1 MIRGLVVGALAA
13 ATWGGMATEGSA
25 QTTVRVAWCART
37 VSSAA
42 APFAV
47 AAKMGWYAAAGI
59 KVELVPLPGS
69 TDCVKLVATRDV
81 QYGLPSIEPLAI
93 IRPQGV
99 KVKNYYTAY
108 QGNIYGIVV
117 PADSPIKRFAD
128 LKGKRIGVTS
138 MASAGVIIARAL
150 AATHG
155 WNPDGDVSIV
165 VVGEAA
171 QTAALLRSGQIEAL
185 SQFDTQYALTENAGA
200 KLRALDEDNAAIARF
215 PSNGFI
221 ALEETL
227 ATKRAEAVALVQGYA
242 KGTIFTMANPEA
254 AIRILWEVFPQT
266 KATGKTEEEALKDDI
281 KTLEARARNWR
292 LEAGGV
298 TKWGENSETNYA
310 AYIDFLVK
318 NGVLKEKVPASDLIT
333 NELIDDINKFDA
345 AAIATMA
352 KGYK

>member
-1 MIRGLVVGALAA
+1 
-13 ATWGGMATEGSA
+13 
-25 QTTVRVAWCART
+25 VRVAWCART

-47 AAKMGWYAAAGI
+47 ATKMGWYAAAGI

-81 QYGLPSIEPLAI
+81 QYGLPSIEPVAI

-99 KVKNYYTAY
+99 KIKNYYTAY

-150 AATHG
+150 AATQG
-155 WNPDGDVSIV
+155 WNPDRDVSIV

-227 ATKRAEAVALVQGYA
+227 ATKRAEAVALAQGYA
-242 KGTIFTMANPEA
+242 KGTIFAMANPEA

-281 KTLEARARNWR
+281 KTLEARARNWPPQ
-292 LEAGGV
+292 AGGV

-310 AYIDFLVK
+310 AYVDFLVK
-318 NGVLKEKVPASDLIT
+318 NGVLKEKVPAGDLIT

-345 AAIATMA
+345 AAIAAMA